1 MKNKIKNNVLLTL
14 FGILY
19 TSIAF
24 VSLFHAIAFFELAN
38 PRWIAIILAISFE
51 IGQATVLF
59 SLLTSKDK
67 KQTMPWILMIVLTA
81 VQVFG
86 NVYSS
91 YMYAALN
98 SLDKIDY
105 FTKSIL
111 FFVQSP
117 NQEYNQVMISYI
129 IGAILPIV
137 ALCMT
142 SMVVRI
148 LGENQVASDKLS
160 DKLGDKPNNQKRI
173 ID

>member
-1 MKNKIKNNVLLTL
+1 
-14 FGILY
+14 
-19 TSIAF
+19 
-24 VSLFHAIAFFELAN
+24 
-38 PRWIAIILAISFE
+38 
-51 IGQATVLF
+51 
-59 SLLTSKDK
+59 
-67 KQTMPWILMIVLTA
+67 
-81 VQVFG
+81 
-86 NVYSS
+86 
-91 YMYAALN
+91 MYAALN

-148 LGENQVASDKLS
+148 LGENQVASDK
-160 DKLGDKPNNQKRI
+160 PNNQKRI